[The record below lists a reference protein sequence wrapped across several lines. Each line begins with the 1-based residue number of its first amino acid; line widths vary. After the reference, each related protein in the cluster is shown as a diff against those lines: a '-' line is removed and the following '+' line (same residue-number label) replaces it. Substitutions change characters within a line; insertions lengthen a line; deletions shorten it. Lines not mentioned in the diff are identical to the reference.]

1 MEVNEIYMR
10 RAISL
15 ALRGK
20 FNVSPNP
27 MVGAVIV
34 APDGKIIGEGYH
46 RKYGEAH
53 AEVNAINAVRD
64 KEQLRD
70 CTMYVTLEPCSHYG
84 HTPPCSDLIIRMGIP
99 RVVVGCLDTTS
110 KVNGKGVQRLRDAGV
125 EVELGCLEEDCR
137 SLNVV
142 FFVAHEE
149 HRPYIVLKWAQ
160 SADGFI
166 GALCQPGERVSIS
179 SPITSVLV
187 HRIRS
192 FVDAIMVGSGTV
204 ILDNPMLTVRKWP
217 GMSPL
222 RVVLD
227 RRKRLSG
234 NCNIFSDDAKT
245 LVITDDKP
253 LKETVKDLYAN
264 HGVTSLLVEGGTHL
278 LQSFIDEGLWDLCR
292 VEYGTLVL
300 GEYGT
305 ARAPRFEGYAAFR
318 TFNFE
323 GETVKYYS
331 HNPRIDVKNI

>member
-34 APDGKIIGEGYH
+34 SPDGKILGEGYH

-53 AEVNAINAVRD
+53 AEVNAINSVKDRAL
-64 KEQLRD
+64 LRD

-84 HTPPCSDLIIRMGIP
+84 HTPPCADLIIRMGIP
-99 RVVVGCLDTTS
+99 RVVVGCLDTS
-110 KVNGKGVQRLRDAGV
+110 AKVNGNGVKRLREAGV
-125 EVELGCLEEDCR
+125 EVTVGCLEEECR

-142 FFVAHEE
+142 FFIAHEE
-149 HRPYIVLKWAQ
+149 KRPFIILKWAQ

-166 GALCQPGERVSIS
+166 GALCPPGERAMIS
-179 SPITSVLV
+179 TPITTVLV
-187 HRIRS
+187 HRIRA
-192 FVDAIMVGSGTV
+192 FADAIMVGSNTV
-204 ILDNPMLTVRKWP
+204 ILDNPILTVRKWP
-217 GMSPL
+217 GQSPL
-222 RVVLD
+222 RVALD

-234 NCNIFSDDAKT
+234 NCNIFSNDAKT
-245 LVITDDKP
+245 LVISDDRP
-253 LKETVKDLYAN
+253 LKELVKDLYAH

-278 LQSFIDEGLWDLCR
+278 LQSFIDEGLWDMCR
-292 VEYGTLVL
+292 VEIGTVALS
-300 GEYGT
+300 EYGT
-305 ARAPRFEGYAAFR
+305 ARAPRFEGYAPFR

-331 HNPRIDVKNI
+331 HNPLIDVKNI

>member
-1 MEVNEIYMR
+1 MEVNDIYMR

-34 APDGKIIGEGYH
+34 SPDGKIIGEGYH
-46 RKYGEAH
+46 RKCGEAH
-53 AEVNAINAVRD
+53 AEVNAIDAVKD
-64 KEQLRD
+64 KELLRD
-70 CTMYVTLEPCSHYG
+70 CTLYVTLEPCSHYG
-84 HTPPCSDLIIRMGIP
+84 HTPPCADLIIRMGIP
-99 RVVVGCLDTTS
+99 RVVVGCLDTS
-110 KVNGKGVQRLRDAGV
+110 AKVNGKGVQRLRDAGV
-125 EVELGCLEEDCR
+125 EVVVGCLEEECR

-142 FFVAHEE
+142 FFLAHEE
-149 HRPYIVLKWAQ
+149 NRPFIVLKWAQ

-166 GALCQPGERVSIS
+166 GAYCDPGERVSIS
-179 SPITSVLV
+179 TPLTSMLV

-192 FVDAIMVGSGTV
+192 FTDAIMVGSGTV

-217 GMSPL
+217 GKSPL

-234 NCNIFSDDAKT
+234 NCNIFSGDAKT
-245 LVITDDKP
+245 LVVTDDKP
-253 LKETVKDLYAN
+253 LKEIVKDLYAN

-292 VEYGTLVL
+292 VEYGTIVL

-305 ARAPRFEGYAAFR
+305 ARAPRFEGHAVFR